1 MTRINY
7 VIKKDNNKFEFPK
20 QNNIWNKKKKLISLI
35 YLINFI
41 FIDEINIKNVVIILD
56 YLYNIYEVF

>member
-1 MTRINY
+1 MIRINY

-20 QNNIWNKKKKLISLI
+20 QNNIWNKKKKNLISSI

-41 FIDEINIKNVVIILD
+41 FIDEINIKNVVIIFD
-56 YLYNIYEVF
+56 YL